1 MVRRRVILVLLAA
14 LLAMPWGR
22 QNPQFSAED
31 VTHFRHDRDASSD
44 ENPRVPFRLTDRHAG
59 EFGVVRGDESIEAR
73 EKLREASLIRN
84 CTIRPAT
91 ARSRAA
97 DQRRDAGLDRRLSGR
112 NRPLQV

>member
-1 MVRRRVILVLLAA
+1 MFLRRHILVLVAA
-14 LLAMPWGR
+14 MLAMPWGR
-22 QNPQFSAED
+22 QAPRFSAED
-31 VTHFRHDRDASSD
+31 VAHFRHDRNASSD
-44 ENPRVPFRLTDRHAG
+44 EKPQIPFRLTDRDAG
-59 EFGVVRGDESIEAR
+59 EFGVIRGDEAIEVR

-97 DQRRDAGLDRRLSGR
+97 DQRRDAGPDRPFSGR